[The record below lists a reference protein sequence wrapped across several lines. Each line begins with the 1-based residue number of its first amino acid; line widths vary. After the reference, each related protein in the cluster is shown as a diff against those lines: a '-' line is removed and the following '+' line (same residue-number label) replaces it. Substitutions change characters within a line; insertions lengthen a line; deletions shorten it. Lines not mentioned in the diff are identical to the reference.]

1 MEVPGA
7 EEVNI
12 EMQSSGL
19 SVVVVGVWEIVLDF
33 LQQILHPSP
42 AMKLVDIQAIGN
54 DQKVIPAQ
62 MVVCE
67 QCSQS
72 TFRIFVIN
80 GHNHLECT
88 TCGTSYCQGDCNHGC
103 KDDSCD
109 QSHCVKCGSHMIGGY
124 LPHGTVC
131 ESCKMEEELSENC
144 PSCGSQFP
152 PNEQGECQECGCK

>member
-72 TFRIFVIN
+72 TFRIFVSTGIITWNVPLAELPIVKGIAITDVRTIRAIN
-80 GHNHLECT
+80 LI
-88 TCGTSYCQGDCNHGC
+88 
-103 KDDSCD
+103 
-109 QSHCVKCGSHMIGGY
+109 V
-124 LPHGTVC
+124 
-131 ESCKMEEELSENC
+131 
-144 PSCGSQFP
+144 
-152 PNEQGECQECGCK
+152 